1 MAGRD
6 HRQAV
11 AHRLDH
17 DPAERVHVAREQ
29 QHVALGV
36 QALDQVPAGGHVD
49 GHALRH
55 VEVVGDVADDVELD
69 VLRARGGADRLHAA
83 LLVERGADEQHAQRP
98 VAAGLRR
105 ADGGADRRAERRHLV
120 RDAVTDDVQQPV
132 AGRVRPRQQ
141 VLAAVVEDG
150 APESLARPRPGQ
162 RELLVEREHA
172 HLFEIDHVGLRRV
185 AQHELGAVDEVHVVG
200 DARRREPHVA
210 GAGERPRSELFGSGA
225 GFAERVALLDDA
237 LGRRRGVARPGCT

>member
-1 MAGRD
+1 MTSSWTFCAR
-6 HRQAV
+6 V
-11 AHRLDH
+11 A
-17 DPAERVHVAREQ
+17 ARM
-29 QHVALGV
+29 
-36 QALDQVPAGGHVD
+36 
-49 GHALRH
+49 
-55 VEVVGDVADDVELD
+55 
-69 VLRARGGADRLHAA
+69 RLHAA

-105 ADGGADRRAERRHLV
+105 GDGGADRRAERRHLV

-172 HLFEIDHVGLRRV
+172 HLFEIDHVGLRRI

-200 DARRREPHVA
+200 DPRRREPHVA
-210 GAGERPRSELFGSGA
+210 GAGERAQRRTLWLWSALRAACRAVRRCAWSASWRRPDRGARSDSGTPPAARATAPRRS
-225 GFAERVALLDDA
+225 DA
-237 LGRRRGVARPGCT
+237 PTGRREDARSGPVISGGRL